1 MAQQTKL
8 DLSLIPQQV
17 VQIITNPV
25 GFFQQ
30 MPRRGG
36 YLEPLVFML
45 ILGVIA
51 GFIQTIVS
59 IIGLLPV
66 AMRMGIEAIIIMPVL
81 IVIFGFISAG
91 ILYLIWKVM
100 GSPEPYETAYRC
112 VAYSTA
118 IVPVTALLSIIPY
131 LGAIIGVVWMSYLM
145 IVAST
150 EVHGINPKTAT
161 AVFGIIGLLFVIINV
176 SSEYTARQM
185 TEQFDGMS
193 KSLEGVTGRMEDMT
207 PEEAGEA
214 AGKFLKGLEKTQRNE
229 REVVNMGRWT
239 SVQRRSYR

>member
-1 MAQQTKL
+1 MAQQL
-8 DLSLIPQQV
+8 DFSLIPQQV

-25 GFFQQ
+25 RFFQQ

-36 YLEPLVFML
+36 YVEPLVFML

-51 GFIQTIVS
+51 GFIRTIIS
-59 IIGLLPV
+59 ITGLLPV
-66 AMRMGIEAIIIMPVL
+66 AMTMGIGAIIIVPVL
-81 IVIFGFISAG
+81 TVIFGFISAG
-91 ILYLIWKVM
+91 VLYLIWKVM
-100 GSPEPYETAYRC
+100 GSSEPYETAYRC
-112 VAYSTA
+112 VAYSMA

-131 LGAIIGVVWMSYLM
+131 LGTIIGVVWMSYLM

-193 KSLEGVTGRMEDMT
+193 KTLEDVTGRMQDMT

-214 AGKFLKGLEKTQRNE
+214 VGKFLKGVEKAQQE
-229 REVVNMGRWT
+229 
-239 SVQRRSYR
+239 

>member
-30 MPRRGG
+30 MPRRSG

-214 AGKFLKGLEKTQRNE
+214 AGEIFEGIKKNPKE
-229 REVVNMGRWT
+229 
-239 SVQRRSYR
+239 

>member
-66 AMRMGIEAIIIMPVL
+66 AMRMGIEAIII
-81 IVIFGFISAG
+81 
-91 ILYLIWKVM
+91 
-100 GSPEPYETAYRC
+100 R
-112 VAYSTA
+112 
-118 IVPVTALLSIIPY
+118 
-131 LGAIIGVVWMSYLM
+131 
-145 IVAST
+145 
-150 EVHGINPKTAT
+150 
-161 AVFGIIGLLFVIINV
+161 VFGNRCGMPQYIVVIK
-176 SSEYTARQM
+176 
-185 TEQFDGMS
+185 S
-193 KSLEGVTGRMEDMT
+193 KSSQGAPL
-207 PEEAGEA
+207 
-214 AGKFLKGLEKTQRNE
+214 
-229 REVVNMGRWT
+229 
-239 SVQRRSYR
+239 

>member
-1 MAQQTKL
+1 MAQQL
-8 DLSLIPQQV
+8 DFSLIPQQV

-30 MPRRGG
+30 MPKRGG
-36 YLEPLVFML
+36 YLQPLVFTL
-45 ILGVIA
+45 ILGIIA

-59 IIGLLPV
+59 ITGLLPV
-66 AMRMGIEAIIIMPVL
+66 TMGTGIWPIIIMPVF

-112 VAYSTA
+112 FAYSTA
-118 IVPVTALLSIIPY
+118 IVPVTELLSIIPY
-131 LGAIIGVVWMSYLM
+131 LGTIIGVVWISYLM

-150 EVHGINPKTAT
+150 EVHGINSRTAT

-185 TEQFDGMS
+185 T
-193 KSLEGVTGRMEDMT
+193 
-207 PEEAGEA
+207 
-214 AGKFLKGLEKTQRNE
+214 
-229 REVVNMGRWT
+229 
-239 SVQRRSYR
+239 